1 MRPRVHGNHGI
12 VLQDLMGA
20 GEATSNVRLNGYE
33 AWWVVKG
40 SLDNRQS
47 SGRHARLWL
56 HPRNPSWKR
65 QQDRNQAPP
74 QATVCAWIGFG
85 ETRARG
91 FALVRERVV
100 GVNVVKTNGLL
111 DVFGNP
117 ELFLFFFDFF
127 RPV

>member
-12 VLQDLMGA
+12 VLQDVTGA

-33 AWWVVKG
+33 GWRVVK
-40 SLDNRQS
+40 SLFDNRQS
-47 SGRHARLWL
+47 SGRHARLRL
-56 HPRNPSWKR
+56 HPGHPSWKR

-74 QATVCAWIGFG
+74 QATVCASIGFG
-85 ETRARG
+85 ETGARG
-91 FALVRERVV
+91 FALVGERVL